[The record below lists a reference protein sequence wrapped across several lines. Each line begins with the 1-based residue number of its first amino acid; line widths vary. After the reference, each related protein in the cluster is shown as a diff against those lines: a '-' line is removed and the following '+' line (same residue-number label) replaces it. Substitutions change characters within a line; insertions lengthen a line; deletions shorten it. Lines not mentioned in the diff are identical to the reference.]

1 MLKETKDAVFIGG
14 RVQLPARTC
23 HLLLSIH
30 SRRSLRQCPRLWAH
44 CSASLHLSGD
54 ISDKVSHGGG
64 SVQQRVVDVLCFLEK
79 SQDLCKG
86 SYACPD
92 LRSPFVNGDF

>member
-1 MLKETKDAVFIGG
+1 MLSSLEEESSC
-14 RVQLPARTC
+14 LPEPATY
-23 HLLLSIH
+23 SFP
-30 SRRSLRQCPRLWAH
+30 STAEESLRQCPRLWAH
-44 CSASLHLSGD
+44 CSASLHLSGN